1 MTNVELKSVSEL
13 LDKQFIVPL
22 YQRGYRW
29 ETQQVRDLLEDIDG
43 FIQNQETHEKKS
55 KDEGKDKS
63 VPAEIDDFYC
73 LQPLAVKEAIKN
85 KNVFLNQ
92 LPTSSNVD
100 VLFETRKAIDNSVCW
115 EVIDGQQRLTTIFII
130 LQYLDTSTKEAS
142 TKRFQIQF
150 ERWGKK
156 SDDVGENANVLSDK
170 ISNTA
175 AQLKKDP
182 EYQNGESI
190 DLWHV
195 CNAYKEIVRYF
206 DDGQNGGF
214 YRNSVQFKKKFRDTL
229 LNKVQ
234 FIWYESDEDN
244 PIKIFTRLN
253 IGKIALTNSE
263 LIKALFLN
271 RSNFA
276 DGDFEK
282 IRLRQMEIATRWDEI
297 EATLQNDEF
306 WMFIHSPGFDKP
318 TRIDFI
324 FDLICEKGSLDGF
337 LQDGFKKRIGN
348 DKYRTFRYFN
358 EYFHSEKARKQAD
371 ENHST
376 LVEQCWRE
384 VDGTFAAFKEWF
396 GDLTLY
402 HYVGFLIARGVN
414 VQKILEQWSPLQKKN
429 STKVDF
435 ISSLKKEIKEKIKDC
450 ADLGKQYEIGIGP
463 SKTVCLPLLLLHNVQ
478 SVINQNAV
486 ETYKY
491 GIAAFYRFPF
501 HLFKVE
507 TWNVEHIDSNTEN
520 PLENDKDR
528 EAWLK
533 STYCFL
539 SESDKMLKD
548 DILGYFN
555 SQKKDKNKLTDVF
568 HVLYEKII
576 EKFAPVENK
585 LDTNGKNK
593 IGNFTLLDETTNKSY
608 GNAIFPVKKM
618 ILMGKSRGW
627 EFEFREI
634 KENDKEDGKI
644 TGFEIEAH
652 PQGKAG
658 DGNDHKTAFV
668 PPVTMSA
675 FLKAFNPVASNAW
688 TWDAN
693 DAMYYRRNIYDTL
706 KEFGVT
712 LPKEDLQS

>member
-1 MTNVELKSVSEL
+1 MAYVELKSVAGLSG
-13 LDKQFIVPL
+13 KKFTVPL

-29 ETQQVRDLLEDIDG
+29 EIQQVKDLLEDIAAFMVPDKNKESLDG
-43 FIQNQETHEKKS
+43 S
-55 KDEGKDKS
+55 DS
-63 VPAEIDDFYC
+63 FYC
-73 LQPLAVKEAIKN
+73 LQPLAVKELVKDKKI
-85 KNVFLNQ
+85 FLEA
-92 LPTSSNVD
+92 LPKSDTED
-100 VLFETRKAIDNSVCW
+100 VLARTRAAIDDNIRW
-115 EVIDGQQRLTTIFII
+115 EVIDGQQRLTTVWIVLNFLRKSNPYVVEFARWKDEELASIVNRPPNDSSNDTI
-130 LQYLDTSTKEAS
+130 DEYYIRCANEVIARFFADEKASDEYKTKFYETLQ
-142 TKRFQIQF
+142 
-150 ERWGKK
+150 
-156 SDDVGENANVLSDK
+156 
-170 ISNTA
+170 
-175 AQLKKDP
+175 
-182 EYQNGESI
+182 
-190 DLWHV
+190 
-195 CNAYKEIVRYF
+195 
-206 DDGQNGGF
+206 
-214 YRNSVQFKKKFRDTL
+214 
-229 LNKVQ
+229 NKVQ
-234 FIWYESDEDN
+234 FIWYEVDEED
-244 PIKIFTRLN
+244 PVKVFTRLN

-324 FDLICEKGSLDGF
+324 FDLICEKGNLDGF

-402 HYVGFLIARGVN
+402 HYVGFLVACGAGVQDILALW
-414 VQKILEQWSPLQKKN
+414 VPQQKEN
-429 STKVDF
+429 STKTDF
-435 ISSLKKEIKEKIKDC
+435 ISSLKEKIKARIKDGT
-450 ADLGKQYEIGIGP
+450 DLGQQYEMGTGP
-463 SKTVCLPLLLLHNVQ
+463 SKAVCRPLLLLHNVQ

-486 ETYKY
+486 ETSKY

-501 HLFKVE
+501 HLYKIE
-507 TWNVEHIDSNTEN
+507 KWNVEHIDSNTEN
-520 PLENDKDR
+520 PLEDDKDR
-528 EAWLK
+528 SAWLK

-539 SESDKMLKD
+539 SDGEKMLKD

-555 SQKKDKNKLTDVF
+555 HQETDKNKLTAVF
-568 HVLYEKII
+568 HGLYDKIVS
-576 EKFAPVENK
+576 KFAPAENK
-585 LDTNGKNK
+585 LNDNGKNK

-618 ILMGKSRGW
+618 ILMGKRRGW
-627 EFEFREI
+627 AFEFREI
-634 KENDKEDGKI
+634 KENDKADGKI
-644 TGFEIEAH
+644 TGFEIEAY

-658 DGNDHKTAFV
+658 DRNNHKTAFV

-675 FLKAFNPVASNAW
+675 FLKAFNPIASNAW
-688 TWDAN
+688 TWDAI
-693 DAMYYRRNIYDTL
+693 DAKYYRKNIYDTL

-712 LPKEDLQS
+712 LPKEG

>member
-1 MTNVELKSVSEL
+1 MAYVELKSVADLSG
-13 LDKQFIVPL
+13 KKFTVPL

-29 ETQQVRDLLEDIDG
+29 EIQQVKDLLEDIAAFMVPDK
-43 FIQNQETHEKKS
+43 NKKS
-55 KDEGKDKS
+55 LDGSDS
-63 VPAEIDDFYC
+63 FYC
-73 LQPLAVKEAIKN
+73 LQPLAVKELVKDKKI
-85 KNVFLNQ
+85 FLEA
-92 LPTSSNVD
+92 LPKSDTED
-100 VLFETRKAIDNSVCW
+100 VLSRTRAAIDDNIRW
-115 EVIDGQQRLTTIFII
+115 EVIDGQQRLTTVWIVLNFLGKSNPYVVEFARWKDEELANIVNRHSSN
-130 LQYLDTSTKEAS
+130 DTIDEYYIRCANKVIKSFFTGEKA
-142 TKRFQIQF
+142 
-150 ERWGKK
+150 
-156 SDDVGENANVLSDK
+156 SDD
-170 ISNTA
+170 
-175 AQLKKDP
+175 
-182 EYQNGESI
+182 
-190 DLWHV
+190 
-195 CNAYKEIVRYF
+195 YKTR
-206 DDGQNGGF
+206 F
-214 YRNSVQFKKKFRDTL
+214 YETL
-229 LNKVQ
+229 QNKVQ
-234 FIWYESDEDN
+234 FIWYEVDEED
-244 PIKIFTRLN
+244 PVKVFTRLN

-324 FDLICEKGSLDGF
+324 FDLICEKGNLDGF
-337 LQDGFKKRIGN
+337 LQDGFKERIGN

-358 EYFHSEKARKQAD
+358 EYFHSEKARKHAD

-402 HYVGFLIARGVN
+402 HYVGFLIAYGVD

-429 STKVDF
+429 STKADF
-435 ISSLKKEIKEKIKDC
+435 ISSLKKEIRDKIKVG
-450 ADLGKQYEIGIGP
+450 ADLGQQYEMGIGP
-463 SKTVCLPLLLLHNVQ
+463 SKTLCRWLLLLHNVQ
-478 SVINQNAV
+478 SVINQNTV
-486 ETYKY
+486 ETSKY
-491 GIAAFYRFPF
+491 GVAAFYRFPF
-501 HLFKVE
+501 HLYKIE
-507 TWNVEHIDSNTEN
+507 RWNVEHIDSNTEN
-520 PLENDKDR
+520 PLEDDKDR
-528 EAWLK
+528 SAWLK

-539 SESDKMLKD
+539 SDGDKMLKD

-555 SQKKDKNKLTDVF
+555 HQETDKNKLTAVF
-568 HVLYEKII
+568 HDLYAKIVS
-576 EKFAPVENK
+576 KFAPAENK
-585 LDTNGKNK
+585 LDDNGKNK
-593 IGNFTLLDETTNKSY
+593 IGNFTLLDERTNKSY

-618 ILMGKSRGW
+618 ILMGKCRGW

-675 FLKAFNPVASNAW
+675 FLKAYNPIASNAW
-688 TWDAN
+688 TWDAI
-693 DAMYYRRNIYDTL
+693 DAKYYRKNIYDTL

-712 LPKEDLQS
+712 LPKED

>member
-1 MTNVELKSVSEL
+1 MACVELKSVADLSG
-13 LDKQFIVPL
+13 KKFTVPL

-29 ETQQVRDLLEDIDG
+29 EMQQVKDLLEDIAAFMVPDKD
-43 FIQNQETHEKKS
+43 KKS
-55 KDEGKDKS
+55 FEAGDS
-63 VPAEIDDFYC
+63 FYC
-73 LQPLAVKEAIKN
+73 LQPLAVKELVKDKKI
-85 KNVFLNQ
+85 FLEA
-92 LPTSSNVD
+92 LPKSDTED
-100 VLFETRKAIDNSVCW
+100 VLARTREVIDDNIRW
-115 EVIDGQQRLTTIFII
+115 EVIDGQQRLTTVWIVLNFLGKSNPYVVEFARWKDEELANIVNR
-130 LQYLDTSTKEAS
+130 LPNDSSNDTIDEYYIRCANEAIKS
-142 TKRFQIQF
+142 FFTGEKA
-150 ERWGKK
+150 
-156 SDDVGENANVLSDK
+156 SDD
-170 ISNTA
+170 
-175 AQLKKDP
+175 
-182 EYQNGESI
+182 
-190 DLWHV
+190 
-195 CNAYKEIVRYF
+195 YKTR
-206 DDGQNGGF
+206 F
-214 YRNSVQFKKKFRDTL
+214 YETL
-229 LNKVQ
+229 RNKVQ
-234 FIWYESDEDN
+234 FIWYEVDEED
-244 PIKIFTRLN
+244 PVKVFTRLN

-271 RSNFA
+271 RSNFTGA
-276 DGDFEK
+276 DFEK
-282 IRLRQMEIATRWDEI
+282 TRLRQMEISGRWDEI
-297 EATLQNDEF
+297 EATLQDEEF
-306 WMFIHSPGFDKP
+306 WMFIHERGFDKP

-324 FDLICEKGSLDGF
+324 FDLIREKGKLDCF

-358 EYFHSEKARKQAD
+358 EYFHSEMARKQAD

-402 HYVGFLIARGVN
+402 HYVGFLVAFGTGVQEILTLWTPQ
-414 VQKILEQWSPLQKKN
+414 QKED
-429 STKVDF
+429 STKTDF
-435 ISSLKKEIKEKIKDC
+435 ISSLKEKIKARINNC
-450 ADLGKQYEIGIGP
+450 ADLGQQYEMGAGP
-463 SKTVCLPLLLLHNVQ
+463 SKTVCCPLLLLHNVQ

-486 ETYKY
+486 ETSKY

-501 HLFKVE
+501 HLYKIE
-507 TWNVEHIDSNTEN
+507 KWNVEHIDSNTEN
-520 PLENDKDR
+520 PLEDDKDR
-528 EAWLK
+528 AAWLK

-539 SESDKMLKD
+539 SEGDKMLKD

-555 SQKKDKNKLTDVF
+555 SQETDKNKLTAVF
-568 HVLYEKII
+568 HDLYAKIVS
-576 EKFAPVENK
+576 KFAPAENK
-585 LDTNGKNK
+585 LDDNGKNK

-618 ILMGKSRGW
+618 ILMGKCRGW

-675 FLKAFNPVASNAW
+675 FLKAYNPIASNAW
-688 TWDAN
+688 TWDAI
-693 DAMYYRRNIYDTL
+693 DAKYYRKNIYDTL

-712 LPKEDLQS
+712 LPKED